1 MNDFDF
7 GGVRDTLEWPLSD
20 TQVPPGGPA
29 GGPWLRASVSSRGVL
44 EQVPDGNTHSVP
56 ALTC

>member
-20 TQVPPGGPA
+20 TQVPPGRA
-29 GGPWLRASVSSRGVL
+29 GGRAM
-44 EQVPDGNTHSVP
+44 
-56 ALTC
+56 ALG